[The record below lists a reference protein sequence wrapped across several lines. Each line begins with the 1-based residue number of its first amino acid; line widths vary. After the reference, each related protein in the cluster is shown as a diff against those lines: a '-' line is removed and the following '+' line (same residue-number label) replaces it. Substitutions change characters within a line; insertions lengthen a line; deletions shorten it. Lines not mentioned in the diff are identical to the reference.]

1 MTAAISGSRSSTCR
15 RALRA
20 RSVAVLRICLTRSA
34 YMVPEEERS
43 PSVRRASTGLP
54 SLSASSW
61 PRRLNIRHRVR
72 RLLERF
78 GTDVGLG
85 CGLEQHLFLVPD
97 PGGAH
102 AHACGSRHVP
112 GMRRHEAC
120 PLAAHPGRLEPAAVD
135 PWV

>member
-20 RSVAVLRICLTRSA
+20 RWVGVLRICLTRSA

-43 PSVRRASTGLP
+43 PSVGRASTGLP

-78 GTDVGLG
+78 GTNVGLG
-85 CGLEQHLFLVPD
+85 RDLEPHPFLVPD
-97 PGGAH
+97 PGCAH
-102 AHACGSRHVP
+102 AHAGGAR
-112 GMRRHEAC
+112 
-120 PLAAHPGRLEPAAVD
+120 
-135 PWV
+135 